1 MEQRRVRAV
10 IPTPLVPVPIPDRVA
25 VLIGACMPERV
36 LRAEIEAECAVRE
49 VHRFH
54 GPLCDEDRADR
65 EQALSQLARANKV
78 LGAYHPRL
86 VIGPRRPR

>member
-1 MEQRRVRAV
+1 M
-10 IPTPLVPVPIPDRVA
+10 IPSPLVPVPIPDRIA

-49 VHRFH
+49 VHRFR

-65 EQALSQLARANKV
+65 EHALAHLARANKV
-78 LGAYHPRL
+78 LGAHHPGL
-86 VIGPRRPR
+86 VIGARRGH